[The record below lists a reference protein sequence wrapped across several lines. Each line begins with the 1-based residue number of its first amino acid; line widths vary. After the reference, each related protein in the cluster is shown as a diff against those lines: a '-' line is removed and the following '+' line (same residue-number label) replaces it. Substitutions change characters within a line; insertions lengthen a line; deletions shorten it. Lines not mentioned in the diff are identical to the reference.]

1 MKHKK
6 NISKFGKSS
15 SALLKI
21 KKNFIS
27 ENGFY
32 VQEQNKIAKLY
43 SKQKKRLVCKN
54 CNNKNLIYLFNKFNN
69 QVKYY
74 ECSNCGHLNGQFV
87 DTEDFC
93 KKIYTVQNG
102 ATYAKN
108 YANETKKG
116 YLNRVKHIYK
126 PKAEFLKNSLKK
138 VNNIN
143 SYSILDVGC
152 GSGYFVYALFKI
164 GFINVKGIDV
174 SKTQI
179 NFGNKINKFTF
190 LEKIELENM
199 NECIKKSKA
208 DIISLIGVLEH
219 VQDPKLLLETIRK
232 NRSIKY
238 IYLSVPLFSLTVY
251 LEIIFNNVYNRHLSG
266 AHTHLYTEKSLDW
279 LIKKYKFKK
288 VSEWWFGLDINDLF
302 RNIFVTLK
310 SKGVS
315 KKLSNNLKNLFN
327 EISDNLQYELDKKKL
342 SSEVHLL
349 LKKK

>member
-1 MKHKK
+1 M
-6 NISKFGKSS
+6 
-15 SALLKI
+15 
-21 KKNFIS
+21 
-27 ENGFY
+27 
-32 VQEQNKIAKLY
+32 
-43 SKQKKRLVCKN
+43 
-54 CNNKNLIYLFNKFNN
+54 
-69 QVKYY
+69 
-74 ECSNCGHLNGQFV
+74 
-87 DTEDFC
+87 
-93 KKIYTVQNG
+93 
-102 ATYAKN
+102 
-108 YANETKKG
+108 
-116 YLNRVKHIYK
+116 
-126 PKAEFLKNSLKK
+126 
-138 VNNIN
+138 
-143 SYSILDVGC
+143 
-152 GSGYFVYALFKI
+152 YALFKI
-164 GFINVKGIDV
+164 GFNNVKGIDV